1 MEAIKNIRIVIAGG
15 TGFIGS
21 AIARYFE
28 KDNEV
33 VLLTRNSN
41 KKIAKQYRMVQWDA
55 QTLSGWVQELDGA
68 DLVINLTGES
78 IQCRHTPANRKKI
91 LDSRIDATKAIGNAI
106 RELAIPPS
114 CWINASGI
122 SLYAD
127 GVPGDEYTR
136 AFAGSFMASVVKQWE
151 AVFFEAGDS
160 GHTRKIALR
169 LAVVLGDGG
178 ILEPYLNL
186 VKFGLGGRQGTGKQM
201 ISWVH
206 VADVCRIIA
215 FLYQHKQLSGAFN
228 ACAPNPVTNAQFMQ
242 TMRKACGA
250 PIGLPAYEWMVRAG
264 AWMMGKEPSMILESN
279 HALPARLI
287 ENGFVFRFPE
297 ITEALT
303 DVIQGLPRN
312 RYRLF

>member
-1 MEAIKNIRIVIAGG
+1 
-15 TGFIGS
+15 
-21 AIARYFE
+21 
-28 KDNEV
+28 
-33 VLLTRNSN
+33 
-41 KKIAKQYRMVQWDA
+41 
-55 QTLSGWVQELDGA
+55 
-68 DLVINLTGES
+68 
-78 IQCRHTPANRKKI
+78 
-91 LDSRIDATKAIGNAI
+91 
-106 RELAIPPS
+106 
-114 CWINASGI
+114 
-122 SLYAD
+122 
-127 GVPGDEYTR
+127 
-136 AFAGSFMASVVKQWE
+136 MASVVKQWE